1 MSRRLVLRQD
11 AENELAEAVDW
22 YEGQSG
28 GLGGDFLAE
37 FDAALARLIESP
49 FQYQIIEDDIRRAP
63 LRRFPYGILYVVTD
77 DELLILNCFH
87 GHRDPRDWQE
97 QRPE

>member
-1 MSRRLVLRQD
+1 LSIRFSTQVL
-11 AENELAEAVDW
+11 
-22 YEGQSG
+22 
-28 GLGGDFLAE
+28 
-37 FDAALARLIESP
+37 
-49 FQYQIIEDDIRRAP
+49 EDDIRRAP

-97 QRPE
+97 QRR